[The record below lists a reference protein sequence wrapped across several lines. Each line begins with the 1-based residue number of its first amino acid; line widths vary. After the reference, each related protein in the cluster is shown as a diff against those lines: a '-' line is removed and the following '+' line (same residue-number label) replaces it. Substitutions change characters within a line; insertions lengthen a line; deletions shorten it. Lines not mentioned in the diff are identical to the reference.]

1 MACGFV
7 ARRTK
12 YCLKFLSLPIRTEIL
27 TSRDTWQRLFPKYK
41 KVANALNTLDDY
53 NDIAG
58 EADCFFERGSI
69 SEYDY
74 SSLACSYADG
84 KLILRFY
91 GDDIR

>member
-1 MACGFV
+1 MWLRGSTYKILFEISLTADSDGDFDIEGYMAE
-7 ARRTK
+7 T
-12 YCLKFLSLPIRTEIL
+12 
-27 TSRDTWQRLFPKYK
+27 FPKYK